1 MPNNP
6 PHHGVVAEINLSAV
20 ARNYRL
26 LKTYAGNADT
36 AAAVKADGYGLGA
49 AKITETLYQEGC
61 RSFYVAHY
69 KEALPLRAAFQDIHI
84 AVLGGLPPDTYDDA
98 AAHNITPVINEGSAL
113 EKARATAN
121 KLGRALPVILH
132 VDTGM
137 NRLGFEAKDFEK
149 LANDPNALKDLDVKY
164 IMSHLASSDEP
175 ESPQNATQLAQFK
188 KVAAFFP
195 HIKKSFANSCG
206 IFLGRE
212 YHFDEVRPGRALS
225 GMNLPESFG
234 VKMEMAVRLR
244 APILQIREVTES
256 RSVGYNATETVK
268 AGTRLATLAA
278 GYADGLLRA
287 LSNTNKDKSHSFYI
301 GNIPCPLVGRV
312 SMDLIVVDVSNVPPP
327 LATLGTMV
335 DIAGPHQNIDDL
347 AARAGTSGYEFLTLI
362 SPRVE
367 RRYIF

>member
-1 MPNNP
+1 MPSTSF
-6 PHHGVVAEINLSAV
+6 HHGVVAEINLSAI

-26 LKTYAGNADT
+26 LKARAGNADT

-49 AKITETLYQEGC
+49 LKIVETLYQEGC

-69 KEALPLRAAFQDIHI
+69 KEALPLRAAFKDIHI
-84 AVLGGLPPDTYDDA
+84 AVLGGLPPHAEDDA
-98 AAHNITPVINEGSAL
+98 AANNITPVINERHAL
-113 EKARATAN
+113 DNMRVRAA
-121 KLGRALPVILH
+121 KQGRALPVILH

-137 NRLGFEAKDFEK
+137 NRLGFDMHDFEK
-149 LANDPNALKDLDVKY
+149 LADDENALAGLDVKY
-164 IMSHLASSDEP
+164 VMSHLASSDEP
-175 ESPQNATQLAQFK
+175 ESPQNAAQLERFK
-188 KVAAFFP
+188 KASAFFP

-206 IFLGRE
+206 IFLGHD

-225 GMNLPESFG
+225 GMNMPASFG
-234 VKMEMAVRLR
+234 VKMDMAVRLM
-244 APILQIREVTES
+244 APILQIREVAKS

-287 LSNTNKDKSHSFYI
+287 LSNTDKDKSHSFYI

-327 LATLGTMV
+327 LATIGTMV

-347 AARAGTSGYEFLTLI
+347 AASAGTSGYEFLTLI